1 MKNIDK
7 IREMTPKELAEL
19 LEKHSCDVCAF
30 QLYEDCDGMD
40 CGEGIIAWL
49 EKEAVPTVE
58 DVYKEFEKFCMCDT
72 QGCCHCK
79 YFNIRTCKLQWIID
93 NFNITNGKIE
103 RRNQDV

>member
-19 LEKHSCDVCAF
+19 IEKHSCDVCAF

-40 CGEGIIAWL
+40 CEEGIIAWL
-49 EKEAVPTVE
+49 ERESEVTLE
-58 DVYKEFEKFCMCDT
+58 DIEKDADEFCVGEC
-72 QGCCHCK
+72 QYCK
-79 YFNIRTCKLQWIID
+79 YKGANNCRLSFIID